1 MKTESHSI
9 SVRRLSILTL
19 LGFSSG
25 LPLSLTGG
33 TLQAWFTQAGID
45 VKTIGLLSR
54 IGIPYALK
62 FLWAPLLDR
71 YAISPLGRRR
81 SWMLVSQF
89 SIALGICVLAILAPA
104 EHHLAMA
111 SIALVI
117 AFFSATEDIAVDAYR
132 TELLKAHE
140 RGVGVGLAVAAYRLA
155 LIFAGAGALFLASS
169 YGFSNAYL
177 VMAAA
182 MAVGISAS
190 LFGTEPMV
198 SQRTINFSESFWQP
212 LKDILERKQWLLL
225 LALVVCY
232 KLGDAFAEKL
242 AMTFLLRELEFS
254 LNEVGALYQSVGIA
268 SAVIGGL
275 LGGVL
280 MLRLSLF
287 KALFVFGLLQM
298 LTNIGFVLLAIWGK
312 SYAFMVAVVI
322 SENVFG
328 GMGTAAFIALIMA
341 LCNVRFTA
349 SQFALFTAF
358 ASLGRVFSGP
368 AAGAI
373 VKNYGWVDFFSFT
386 VFVGLIPLVL
396 LGILKPTIIKL
407 EQSIDE
413 EDAHA
418 IG

>member
-1 MKTESHSI
+1 MKTESHRI

-45 VKTIGLLSR
+45 VKTIGLLSLV
-54 IGIPYALK
+54 GIPYALK

-71 YAISPLGRRR
+71 YAISSLGRRR
-81 SWMLVSQF
+81 SWMLVSQCF
-89 SIALGICVLAILAPA
+89 ITLGICILGILAPA
-104 EHHLAMA
+104 EQHLAMA

-117 AFFSATEDIAVDAYR
+117 AFFSATQDIAVDAYR

-182 MAVGISAS
+182 MAAGISAS

-198 SQRTINFSESFWQP
+198 SQRTINFSEGFWQP
-212 LKDILERKQWLLL
+212 LKDILVRKQWLLL
-225 LALVVCY
+225 LALVVSY

-254 LNEVGALYQSVGIA
+254 LNEVGALYQSVGIT

-312 SYAFMVAVVI
+312 SYALMVAVVI

-396 LGILKPTIIKL
+396 LSILKPTIIKL

-413 EDAHA
+413 EDVHA
-418 IG
+418 VD

>member
-45 VKTIGLLSR
+45 VKTIGLLSL

-71 YAISPLGRRR
+71 YAISSLGRRR
-81 SWMLVSQF
+81 SWMLVSQC
-89 SIALGICVLAILAPA
+89 SIALGICVLAILVPA
-104 EHHLAMA
+104 EQHLAMA

-117 AFFSATEDIAVDAYR
+117 AFFSATQDIAVDAYR

-212 LKDILERKQWLLL
+212 LMDILERKQWLLL
-225 LALVVCY
+225 LALVVCS
-232 KLGDAFAEKL
+232 KLGAAFAEKL
-242 AMTFLLRELEFS
+242 ALTFLLRQLEFS

-287 KALFVFGLLQM
+287 KALFGFGLLQM

-312 SYAFMVAVVI
+312 SYALMVAVVI

-373 VKNYGWVDFFSFT
+373 VKNYGWVNFFSFT

-396 LGILKPTIIKL
+396 LSILKPTIIKL

-418 IG
+418 IS

>member
-1 MKTESHSI
+1 MKTESHRI

-45 VKTIGLLSR
+45 VKTIGLLSLV
-54 IGIPYALK
+54 GIPYALK

-71 YAISPLGRRR
+71 YAISSLGRRR
-81 SWMLVSQF
+81 SWMLVSQCF
-89 SIALGICVLAILAPA
+89 ITLGICILAILAPA
-104 EHHLAMA
+104 EQHLAMA

-117 AFFSATEDIAVDAYR
+117 AFFSATQDIAVDAYR

-155 LIFAGAGALFLASS
+155 LIFAGAGALFLASR
-169 YGFSNAYL
+169 YGFSSAYL

-212 LKDILERKQWLLL
+212 LQDILVRKQWLLL
-225 LALVVCY
+225 LALVVSY

-254 LNEVGALYQSVGIA
+254 LNEVGAFYQSVGIA

-312 SYAFMVAVVI
+312 SYALMVAVVI

-396 LGILKPTIIKL
+396 LSILKPTIIKL

-413 EDAHA
+413 EDVHA
-418 IG
+418 VD

>member
-1 MKTESHSI
+1 MKTESHRI

-45 VKTIGLLSR
+45 VKTIGLLSLV
-54 IGIPYALK
+54 GIPYALK

-71 YAISPLGRRR
+71 YAISSLGRRR
-81 SWMLVSQF
+81 SWMLVSQCF
-89 SIALGICVLAILAPA
+89 ITLGICILAILAPA
-104 EHHLAMA
+104 EQHLAMA

-117 AFFSATEDIAVDAYR
+117 AFFSATQDIAVDAYR

-212 LKDILERKQWLLL
+212 LKDILVRKQWLLL
-225 LALVVCY
+225 LALVVSY

-254 LNEVGALYQSVGIA
+254 LNEVGALYQSVGIT

-312 SYAFMVAVVI
+312 SYALMVAVVI

-386 VFVGLIPLVL
+386 VFVGLMPLVL
-396 LGILKPTIIKL
+396 LSILKPTIIKL

-413 EDAHA
+413 EDVHA
-418 IG
+418 VD